1 MLKHGLIS
9 DKNLWDDLIKIK
21 SDDAL
26 LNEEMIFRTI
36 RVKLDLVEADP
47 VFFDQIAVPQRVDK
61 IASSLDVHVQRFSKP
76 DTTMRIKFM
85 E

>member
-1 MLKHGLIS
+1 MGKKGE
-9 DKNLWDDLIKIK
+9 KKI
-21 SDDAL
+21 
-26 LNEEMIFRTI
+26 
-36 RVKLDLVEADP
+36 VDLVEADP

-61 IASSLDVHVQRFSKP
+61 IASSLDVRVQRFSKP